1 MKIGKTLLFLTLFCI
16 AAALISAPVAAA
28 SPWQVNG
35 PHYNLN
41 IIGSKSIDKDV
52 GASDGHTMF
61 VKLSGMTK
69 ILMTQSPDGT
79 FLVTDRN
86 GLDGTASFNIAPG
99 HYNVYARGLGKPGGK
114 ANISAYGNFTDALDG
129 YALLPLGYVDISR
142 SAGKSKPVNI
152 NDLFYVDVTLCTS
165 VNTTTGA
172 CNQTVTYKD
181 TWVFDVPELLE
192 YYWNYTNDGLK
203 LLQLRFYGC
212 TLDPTGTASDYCRWG
227 DGTAISST
235 KTVVDF

>member
-1 MKIGKTLLFLTLFCI
+1 MSIRDKIAFLSLFCI
-16 AAALISAPVAAA
+16 AAALISMPVAAA

-41 IIGSKSIDKDV
+41 IIGSKSLDKQV

-69 ILMTQSPDGT
+69 IAMTQSPNGS
-79 FLVTDRN
+79 FYVTDRN
-86 GLDGTASFNIAPG
+86 GLDGSASFAIAPG
-99 HYNVYARGLGKPGGK
+99 HYNVYARALGKPGGK
-114 ANISAYGNFTDALDG
+114 TNISATGNFTDALDE
-129 YALLPLGYVDISR
+129 YSLLPLGYVDISR
-142 SAGKSKPVNI
+142 SVGKSKPLNI
-152 NDLFYVDVTLCTS
+152 NDLLYVDVTLCTS
-165 VNTTTGA
+165 VNATTGT
-172 CNQTVTYKD
+172 CNQTTTYED

-203 LLQLRFYGC
+203 LLQVRFYGC
-212 TLDPTGTASDYCRWG
+212 TLDPTGTVSDYCRWG
-227 DGTAISST
+227 DGTPISSS

>member
-1 MKIGKTLLFLTLFCI
+1 MKTLEKIAFLSLFCI
-16 AAALISAPVAAA
+16 AAALISVPVAAV

-35 PHYNLN
+35 AHYNLN
-41 IIGSKSIDKDV
+41 IIGSSGSSKQV
-52 GASDGHTMF
+52 GDSDGHTMF
-61 VKLSGMTK
+61 VRLSGMTK
-69 ILMTQSPDGT
+69 IIMTQSPNGS
-79 FLVTDRN
+79 FYVTDRN
-86 GLDGTASFNIAPG
+86 GLDGSASFNIAPG
-99 HYNVYARGLGKPGGK
+99 HYNVYARGLGKPNGK
-114 ANISAYGNFTDALDG
+114 VNITAYGNFSDALDG
-129 YALLPLGYVDISR
+129 YTLLPLGYVDIVR

-165 VNTTTGA
+165 VNTTDMT
-172 CNQTVTYKD
+172 CNQTTTYTD

-203 LLQLRFYGC
+203 LLQVRFYEC

-227 DGTAISST
+227 NGTPISSS